1 MFPILVC
8 NDSVA
13 DVDNTFDDDVADNDN
28 MMMLLRTM
36 TM

>member
-1 MFPILVC
+1 MFPILVY

-13 DVDNTFDDDVADNDN
+13 DDDNTFDDDVADNDN

>member
-1 MFPILVC
+1 MFPILVY

-13 DVDNTFDDDVADNDN
+13 DDDNTFDDDVADLDN